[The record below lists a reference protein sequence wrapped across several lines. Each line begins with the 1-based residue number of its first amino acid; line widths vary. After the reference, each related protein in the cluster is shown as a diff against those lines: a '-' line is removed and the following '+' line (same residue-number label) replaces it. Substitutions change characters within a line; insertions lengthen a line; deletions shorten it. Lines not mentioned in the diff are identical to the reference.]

1 MLACLLSSP
10 PSATLPAMALL
21 RRLVRVSVFMPAM
34 LGAQAPP
41 PGPIDDEALV
51 RTIEARCATLL
62 AEGKLARLDDLH
74 AAPPPTEVALGLAPA
89 RTARLEPEEV
99 YTLGRASAVLVG
111 VYYHCEECD
120 AWHFDAASGVALT
133 KEGAVATC
141 WHVLERDPERADAR
155 GVIADY
161 EGRVWPVRAVLA
173 ANVQAD
179 VCIVATD
186 ARELV
191 PMPLRVGARVGE
203 RVFCLSNP
211 DHRFGFFSE
220 GLLARWFVD
229 REPPPDD
236 EKEASTRALQPG
248 WPAFEVTLDFAQG
261 SSGAAILDRAGN
273 AVALAQAT
281 QTIVTGAVDEPGDV
295 QMVVKVAAP
304 AAALQALIRA
314 PK

>member
-1 MLACLLSSP
+1 
-10 PSATLPAMALL
+10 
-21 RRLVRVSVFMPAM
+21 MPAV
-34 LGAQAPP
+34 LVAQASP

-62 AEGKLARLDDLH
+62 RDGKLVGLNDLH
-74 AAPPPTEVALGLAPA
+74 AASPPTSVELVLAPP
-89 RTARLEPEEV
+89 RVGHREPEE
-99 YTLGRASAVLVG
+99 LCALARASALLVG
-111 VYYHCEECD
+111 LYYHCPECE
-120 AWHFDAASGVALT
+120 AWHFDAASGVVLSST
-133 KEGAVATC
+133 GAVATC
-141 WHVLERDPERADAR
+141 WHVLERDPERPSSHC
-155 GVIADY
+155 VVADY
-161 EGRVWPVRAVLA
+161 EGRVWPVRGVLA
-173 ANVQAD
+173 GDTRTD
-179 VCIVATD
+179 VCILDTE
-186 ARELV
+186 ARELT
-191 PMPLRVGARVGE
+191 PMPLRIGARVGE
-203 RVFCLSNP
+203 RVFCVSNP
-211 DHRFGFFSE
+211 EHRFAFFSE

-261 SSGAAILDRAGN
+261 SSGAAILDRSGN